1 MHLDS
6 PVSLNVKINFTQQ
19 SGAKKMAKYVQ
30 KDITL
35 EPYFKYVLIQRCIN
49 SKLYFSKVFMCK
61 CFFQQLLAPAH
72 GF

>member
-19 SGAKKMAKYVQ
+19 SGAKYVQ

-35 EPYFKYVLIQRCIN
+35 EPYFKYLQTRPYFIQNDKNIKPMKQIYQVLYN
-49 SKLYFSKVFMCK
+49 TVT
-61 CFFQQLLAPAH
+61 
-72 GF
+72 

>member
-35 EPYFKYVLIQRCIN
+35 EPYFKYLQTRPYFIQNDKNIKPMKQIYQVLYN
-49 SKLYFSKVFMCK
+49 TVT
-61 CFFQQLLAPAH
+61 
-72 GF
+72 